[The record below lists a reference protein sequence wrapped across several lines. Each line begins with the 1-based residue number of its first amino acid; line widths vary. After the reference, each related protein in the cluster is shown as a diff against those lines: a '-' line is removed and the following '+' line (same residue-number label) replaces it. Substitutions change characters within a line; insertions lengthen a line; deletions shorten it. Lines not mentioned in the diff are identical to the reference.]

1 MTGEF
6 PHPPTASRRVP
17 PSPHGR
23 GNNWYAD
30 TASDLPHL
38 PPLSGDVSAEVC
50 VVGAGFTGLGAAMAL
65 GGRAIVLEA
74 SEVGA
79 AATGRNGGQV
89 HTGQRR
95 DQTWLEKV
103 VGPDDAM
110 ALWRLAEDARAQFR
124 TLTDAIACDWRPG
137 LIHARHKPGDEAE
150 DAAHAERMAER
161 YGYDQLALIDE
172 AKLAHELGTDVY
184 YGGLIDHGGGH
195 VHPLKL
201 ARGMAERALAAGAT
215 IHAHTRAETWRRAGG
230 KIVVE
235 TRTGRVTCDQLILT
249 GDGSLNVM
257 AGPARARVMPINNFI
272 AVTAPLGALAE
283 EIIRS
288 NAAVS
293 DSRFVVNYFRK
304 TPDGRLLF
312 GGGENYRPGFP
323 RDIAGM
329 VRKNL
334 AKVYPR
340 LAEVPITHAW
350 GGTLG
355 ITMNRMPFV
364 GEIAPGVR
372 VVSGYSGQGVMLAPH
387 VGQLLA
393 EAALGRPDGVDLL
406 ARLPTPPFPGGRWLR
421 WPLTV
426 AGLSWYALRDRL

>member
-1 MTGEF
+1 MTGGTL
-6 PHPPTASRRVP
+6 HPY

-23 GNNWYAD
+23 GNWYAA
-30 TASDLPHL
+30 TAADFPEL
-38 PPLSGDVSAEVC
+38 PPLAGDVQTEVC
-50 VVGAGFTGLGAAMAL
+50 IVGAGFTGLGAALAL
-65 GGRAIVLEA
+65 GSRAVVLETGRVGCAA
-74 SEVGA
+74 S
-79 AATGRNGGQV
+79 GRNGGQV

-95 DQTWLEKV
+95 DQAWLEKT
-103 VGPDDAM
+103 VGRDDAM
-110 ALWRLAEDARAQFR
+110 ALWRLAEDARAHFQA
-124 TLTDAIACDWRPG
+124 LTDVIACNWRPG
-137 LIHARHKPGDEAE
+137 MIHARHKPGGEAE
-150 DAAHAERMAER
+150 DADYLALMAQR
-161 YGYDQLALIDE
+161 YGYDQLELIGEEALAD
-172 AKLAHELGTDVY
+172 ELGTGVY
-184 YGGLIDHGGGH
+184 HGGLVDHGGGH

-201 ARGMAERALAAGAT
+201 AQGMAARARAAGAV
-215 IHAHTRAETWRRAGG
+215 IYEHTRAEAWRREGG

-235 TRTGRVTCDQLILT
+235 TATGRVTCDRLILS
-249 GDGSLNVM
+249 GDGSLNAM
-257 AGPARARVMPINNFI
+257 AGKARARVMPINNFI
-272 AVTAPLGALAE
+272 AVTAPLGALADA
-283 EIIRS
+283 IIRS

-323 RDIAGM
+323 EDIAGM

-340 LAEVPITHAW
+340 LADVEITHAW

-355 ITMNRMPFV
+355 ITFSRMPFV

-372 VVSGYSGQGVMLAPH
+372 VASGYSGQGVMLAPY
-387 VGQLLA
+387 VGKLLA
-393 EAALGRPDGVDLL
+393 EGDARALDLM
-406 ARLPTPPFPGGRWLR
+406 ARVPTPPFPGGRWLR

>member
-1 MTGEF
+1 MTGEP
-6 PHPPTASRRVP
+6 PHPRTASRRVP

-23 GNNWYAD
+23 GNWYAD
-30 TASDLPHL
+30 TASDFPGP
-38 PPLSGDVSAEVC
+38 PPLDGDASAEVC
-50 VVGAGFTGLGAAMAL
+50 VVGAGFTGLGAALAL
-65 GGRAIVLEA
+65 GNRAVVLEA
-74 SEVGA
+74 AHVGA

-95 DQTWLEKV
+95 DQAWLEKA
-103 VGPDDAM
+103 VGRDDAL
-110 ALWRLAEDARAQFR
+110 ALWRLAEDARAHFK
-124 TLTDAIACDWRPG
+124 TLTDTIDCDWRPG
-137 LIHARHKPGDEAE
+137 MIHARHKPNGEAE
-150 DAAHAERMAER
+150 DAAHVALMAGR
-161 YGYDQLALIDE
+161 YGYDQLELIGE
-172 AKLAHELGTDVY
+172 ADLAHELGTDVY
-184 YGGLIDHGGGH
+184 HGGLVDRGGGH

-201 ARGMAERALAAGAT
+201 AQGLARQAMAAGAV
-215 IHAHTRAETWRRAGG
+215 IHEHSRAETWRRAGDR
-230 KIVVE
+230 IIVE
-235 TRTGRVTCDQLILT
+235 TARGRVTCERLILT
-249 GDGSLNVM
+249 GDGCLNAM
-257 AGPARARVMPINNFI
+257 AGPACSRVMPINNFI
-272 AVTAPLGALAE
+272 AVTAPLGPLAG

-340 LAEVPITHAW
+340 LAEVELTHAW

-355 ITMNRMPFV
+355 ITMSRMPFV

-372 VVSGYSGQGVMLAPH
+372 VASGYSGQGVMLAPH
-387 VGQLLA
+387 VGRLLA
-393 EAALGRPDGVDLL
+393 EENTEALGLL
-406 ARLPTPPFPGGRWLR
+406 SRVPTPPFPGGRWLR